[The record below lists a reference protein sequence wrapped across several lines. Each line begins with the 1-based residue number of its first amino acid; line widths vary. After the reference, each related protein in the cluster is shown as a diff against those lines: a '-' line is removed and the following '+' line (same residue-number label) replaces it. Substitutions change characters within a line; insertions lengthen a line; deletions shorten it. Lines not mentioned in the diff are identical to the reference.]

1 MPSSAVSTIL
11 RASSKKHGDPLNI
24 LTFVTHERYE
34 SFLSKT
40 GHNFFSLTT
49 TDTKDWNSHY
59 GPIPSNYHI
68 LKSKDSNI
76 RVPLHLDIDLV
87 LSQSKFGQF
96 QILEQIATRLHL
108 PMVNLEHTLPVDSWS
123 PENFNLMKNMTGDIN
138 IFITKYN
145 MSQWGY
151 EEGRNFSSIYHGI
164 DTDLFSPSKE
174 DKREPHALSV
184 VNDWI
189 NRDYCCGFNIWKQ
202 ISEEIPTKVVGDT
215 PGLSEPA
222 KSVDDL
228 VNQYRSSQVFLNTST
243 LSPIPMSLL
252 EAMSC
257 GCAVV
262 STNNCA
268 IPEVIKDGENGFFF
282 DNPAEARQKISML
295 LSNPEL
301 ARRIGQ
307 NARDTI
313 LSNFS
318 EGVFIDKWNDI
329 FRRASNMVYTG
340 VN

>member
-49 TDTKDWNSHY
+49 IDTKDWNSHY

-145 MSQWGY
+145 MGQWGY

-164 DTDLFSPSKE
+164 DTDLLSPSKE

-202 ISEEIPTKVVGDT
+202 ISGEIPTKVVGDT

-222 KSVDDL
+222 KSVDAL

>member
-1 MPSSAVSTIL
+1 MPSSAVSTII
-11 RASSKKHGDPLNI
+11 RAATKEKGAPLNI

-34 SFLSKT
+34 YFLSKT
-40 GHNFFSLTT
+40 GHNFFSLAT
-49 TDTKDWNSHY
+49 TDSKEWNTNY
-59 GPIPSNYHI
+59 GPVPNNYHI
-68 LKSKDSNI
+68 LKSPDSNI

-96 QILEQIATRLHL
+96 QILQQIATRLHL
-108 PMVNLEHTLPVDSWS
+108 PMVSLEHTLPVDSWS
-123 PENFNLMKNMTGDIN
+123 PDNLTSMKNMVGDIN
-138 IFITKYN
+138 VFITKYN

-151 EEGRNFSSIYHGI
+151 EEGSNFSPIYHGI
-164 DTDLFSPSKE
+164 DTELFSPPKE
-174 DKREPHALSV
+174 EKRERHALSV

-202 ISEEIPTKVVGDT
+202 ISEEVPTKVLGDT

-222 KSVDDL
+222 KSVNDL
-228 VNQYRSSQVFLNTST
+228 VDHYGSSQVFLNTST

-268 IPEVIKDGENGFFF
+268 IPEVIQDGDNGFLF
-282 DNPAEARQKISML
+282 DNPAQARKKVSLL
-295 LSNPEL
+295 LSDHDL
-301 ARRIGQ
+301 ARKMGDR
-307 NARDTI
+307 ARKTI
-313 LSNFS
+313 ESKFS
-318 EGVFIDKWNDI
+318 QDVFINKWNDV
-329 FRRASNMVYTG
+329 FHRASNMIYTG

>member
-1 MPSSAVSTIL
+1 MKHLFKIILILVFTFNFNEL
-11 RASSKKHGDPLNI
+11 RANTLFESLNSAY
-24 LTFVTHERYE
+24 LNNPKLNAERA
-34 SFLSKT
+34 SM
-40 GHNFFSLTT
+40 
-49 TDTKDWNSHY
+49 
-59 GPIPSNYHI
+59 
-68 LKSKDSNI
+68 
-76 RVPLHLDIDLV
+76 R
-87 LSQSKFGQF
+87 
-96 QILEQIATRLHL
+96 A
-108 PMVNLEHTLPVDSWS
+108 
-123 PENFNLMKNMTGDIN
+123 
-138 IFITKYN
+138 
-145 MSQWGY
+145 
-151 EEGRNFSSIYHGI
+151 
-164 DTDLFSPSKE
+164 SKE